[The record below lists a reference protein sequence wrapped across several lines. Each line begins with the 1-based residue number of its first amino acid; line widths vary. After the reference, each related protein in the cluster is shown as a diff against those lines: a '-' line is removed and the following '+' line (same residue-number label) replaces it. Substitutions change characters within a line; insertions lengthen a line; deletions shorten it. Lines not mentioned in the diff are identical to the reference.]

1 MSHSV
6 DFRRKVLGIREK
18 ENLSIRETA
27 KRFHIGSASVT
38 RWLSRIIPRTS
49 ILSNTNGLKP
59 KHFVESNNVT
69 LTLCFL
75 MTLFESIYK
84 APAI

>member
-6 DFRRKVLGIREK
+6 DFRRKVLGIREQ

-38 RWLSRIIPRTS
+38 RWLSRIE
-49 ILSNTNGLKP
+49 
-59 KHFVESNNVT
+59 V
-69 LTLCFL
+69 
-75 MTLFESIYK
+75 K
-84 APAI
+84 ASSPPSA